1 MFISPQKLK
10 FTPVSFKI
18 AQRDDILFRRSAFVR
33 GEQHAVDVKTH
44 VQMLSNLVADPKMT
58 WINAAMGL
66 CLAQGQLSSDTAR
79 DELADS
85 VVSHVAAA
93 CMSQYDV

>member
-1 MFISPQKLK
+1 M
-10 FTPVSFKI
+10 
-18 AQRDDILFRRSAFVR
+18 R

-44 VQMLSNLVADPKMT
+44 VQMLSDLVEDPKMT
-58 WINAAMGL
+58 WINAAIGL

-85 VVSHVAAA
+85 VVSHVTAA
-93 CMSQYDV
+93 CMPQYDV